1 MNGNKAS
8 VVIPAYGQCPHLP
21 TVVRA
26 LLEGTERPAEIIVS
40 HSGPDDPTSSIAE
53 LSDTVTVLHQPD
65 RLFGGAARNR
75 GGAVARGEWLA
86 FVDAD
91 VRPRP
96 DWLAAILAAAETVPD
111 RFVVGSVGYATSG
124 GYWGLC
130 NWLLEFSEQVPWH
143 PARAQTGG
151 ASCNMILRRVDFE
164 TAGGF
169 AEEYQPGED
178 TMLFSNLR
186 AMGRSQWFEPAA
198 QVDHFNIGGLRSFAR
213 HQFRLGFHSALVRQ
227 TVPLRGSLATRF
239 WPLALVLWIPRL
251 GLIGKRILAGGPE
264 WWLRGLGL
272 APGLL
277 LGSWVWA
284 AGFVKKSLSGYG
296 GQPSTDR
303 RDP

>member
-1 MNGNKAS
+1 MNGNKTS
-8 VVIPAYGQCPHLP
+8 IVIPAYGHCPHLT

-40 HSGPDDPTSSIAE
+40 HSGPDDPTSSIAG
-53 LSDTVTVLHQPD
+53 LSDTVTVLHQRD
-65 RLFGGAARNR
+65 RLLGGAARNR
-75 GGAVARGEWLA
+75 GAAVARGEWLA

-96 DWLAAILAAAETVPD
+96 DWLAAILAAAEAAPD

-124 GYWGLC
+124 GYWGIC
-130 NWLLEFSEQVPWH
+130 NWLLEFSEQAPWH

-151 ASCNMILRRVDFE
+151 ASCNMILRRTDFE

-213 HQFRLGFHSALVRQ
+213 HQFRLGVHSALVRQ

-251 GLIGKRILAGGPE
+251 ALIGARATAGGPS

-277 LGSWVWA
+277 LGSWAWTV
-284 AGFVKKSLSGYG
+284 GFVERAVSDAGK
-296 GQPSTDR
+296 
-303 RDP
+303 DP